1 MEFSRQAIQQGRLNQ
16 QKTEETP
23 ESFGTIDGTA
33 QVRPT
38 RELDIGS
45 QRMAGQM
52 GARALSMMN
61 NPVEQQRT
69 AGWMQRFGMSNQGYQ
84 FNQAKMM
91 MQAQA
96 AQVAAAAQQQ
106 QQGK

>member
-23 ESFGTIDGTA
+23 ETFGTIDSSA

-38 RELDIGS
+38 RDLDIGN
-45 QRMAGQM
+45 QRMAGQV

-61 NPVEQQRT
+61 NPVEAQRT
-69 AGWMQRFGMSNQGYQ
+69 AGWMQRFGMSNQGMQ

-96 AQVAAAAQQQ
+96 AQAMAAQQQ
-106 QQGK
+106 QKGK